1 MKPLDEVLNDLE
13 VRNHEF
19 RIKIILTFYRYNPR
33 NFIHYLSIILGRR
46 VCGFDQDIRNGK

>member
-19 RIKIILTFYRYNPR
+19 RIKIILTFYTLETHETLFTTY
-33 NFIHYLSIILGRR
+33 
-46 VCGFDQDIRNGK
+46 Q